1 VSASRIEQVRAD
13 FDEIAQLAESGASGQ
28 SCYDSFLLSLIPAAA
43 ARVLDVGCGM
53 GRLTW
58 AIAAGDREV
67 VGVDLSSAMLERAR
81 ASGKSSRVSFH
92 QGDFLE
98 MDFDGRLFE
107 CIVSAAALHHMPDDV
122 ALSRMV
128 GLLRPGGRLIVH
140 DLRRD
145 TNLADA
151 LRGWSALAHDI
162 FIRLI
167 RTGRLRPPRKV
178 RELWA
183 RHGATETYPSLQEMR
198 TLVDR
203 VLPGAR
209 LVNHWRWRYTILWDK
224 PTQNPVEG
232 ALNDSR
238 AR

>member
-1 VSASRIEQVRAD
+1 LASIEQVRAD
-13 FDEIAQLAESGASGQ
+13 FDEIARLAGSGTSGQ
-28 SCYDSFLLSLIPAAA
+28 SRYDAFLLSLIPTAAT
-43 ARVLDVGCGM
+43 RVLDVGCGM

-58 AIAAGDREV
+58 ATARGDRDV
-67 VGVDLSSAMLERAR
+67 VGVDLSAAMIERAR
-81 ASGKSSRVSFH
+81 ASGASGRVSFR
-92 QGDFLE
+92 QDNFLA
-98 MDFDGRLFE
+98 MDFDGRLFD
-107 CIVSAAALHHMPDDV
+107 CIVSAAALHHMADDV
-122 ALSRMV
+122 ALSRMA

-151 LRGWSALAHDI
+151 LRGWSALAHDTC
-162 FIRLI
+162 IRLI
-167 RTGRLRPPRKV
+167 RTGRPGPPRKV
-178 RELWA
+178 REVWA
-183 RHGATETYPSLQEMR
+183 RHGATETYRSLHEVR

-209 LVNHWRWRYTILWDK
+209 LVNHWRWRYTIVWDK

-232 ALNDSR
+232 ALDDSR